1 MTRGGRVTVDQR
13 QVGLLDRLGRA
24 TSGIG
29 CSRAHPRGVP
39 KSLAFEFYLM
49 RLELEHIMNRV
60 KQKKSAA
67 GERRV
72 VTANPATRID
82 HRSGGHA

>member
-1 MTRGGRVTVDQR
+1 VTVDQR

-49 RLELEHIMNRV
+49 RLELEHIMN
-60 KQKKSAA
+60 
-67 GERRV
+67 
-72 VTANPATRID
+72 
-82 HRSGGHA
+82 

>member
-49 RLELEHIMNRV
+49 RLELEHIMNGV
-60 KQKKSAA
+60 KQKKFPPVSAVWLP
-67 GERRV
+67 R
-72 VTANPATRID
+72 TPATRID
-82 HRSGGHA
+82 HRGGGHA

>member
-1 MTRGGRVTVDQR
+1 MDTLPRDVIRKFSNDLSVGHEIRGMTRGGRVTVDQR

-49 RLELEHIMNRV
+49 RLELEHIMN
-60 KQKKSAA
+60 
-67 GERRV
+67 
-72 VTANPATRID
+72 
-82 HRSGGHA
+82 